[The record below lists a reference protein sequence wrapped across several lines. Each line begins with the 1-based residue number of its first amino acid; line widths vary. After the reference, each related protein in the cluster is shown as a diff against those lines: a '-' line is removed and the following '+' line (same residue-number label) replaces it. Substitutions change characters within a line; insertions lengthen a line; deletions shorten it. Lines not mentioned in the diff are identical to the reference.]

1 MAHPSLVPVE
11 VCDDP
16 GAGAAA
22 PTIRCQADHQ
32 LIEILLGNGRTLR
45 ASIEL
50 SDAELVRLIRLAE
63 AA

>member
-11 VCDDP
+11 VSDDQ
-16 GAGAAA
+16 GLGVAA
-22 PTIRCQADHQ
+22 PTIRCDAGHQ
-32 LIEILLGNGRTLR
+32 RIEILLCNGRTLK